1 MQSEA
6 ASLSTDEKE
15 GMIELRQELD
25 AMLEWQA
32 DDTPEHIL
40 NSPLTF
46 VGAAVPPRPGS
57 LKDFLLARRTK
68 AEEEAAATSAT
79 DMDMEGVVEGVAEA
93 GTKAEIDE
101 SAEARGEV
109 EGMDGGHEDED
120 SEYPLED
127 TEAVREAER
136 EVFGEDVNII
146 GMIRDLTVDDSKKDA
161 EEAEEAGVE
170 MEAPTSPKKS
180 PRKRVETVIKPAGHG
195 RFEVQ

>member
-68 AEEEAAATSAT
+68 AEEEAATSAT
-79 DMDMEGVVEGVAEA
+79 GMNMEGVVEGVAEA
-93 GTKAEIDE
+93 RTKAEIDE

-109 EGMDGGHEDED
+109 EGM
-120 SEYPLED
+120 
-127 TEAVREAER
+127 
-136 EVFGEDVNII
+136 
-146 GMIRDLTVDDSKKDA
+146 
-161 EEAEEAGVE
+161 EAGTKTKTASTLLKIQRLSE
-170 MEAPTSPKKS
+170 KQS
-180 PRKRVETVIKPAGHG
+180 G
-195 RFEVQ
+195 RFLAKMSTLSA